1 MGMST
6 RDAYGRAL
14 VELGAQQ
21 GDLVVLEA
29 DVGKSTRSAW
39 FHEAYP
45 ERYIQVGVA
54 EQNMLGIAA
63 GLAAVGLVPF
73 ATTLAI
79 FAAQRACNQVYTVV
93 AYPNLHVVVAGTHG
107 GLQPG
112 GDGPTHQAL
121 NDIAIMR
128 SMPNMTVLVP
138 ADATE
143 TREAVFAA
151 YDAPGP
157 VYLRLGR
164 SKAPDV
170 FEGMDYRIGRAQT
183 LRHGRDVALLSTGM
197 MTHQALQ
204 AADLLAGQGI
214 AARVLHLGTIKP
226 LDEEA
231 ILRAAC
237 ETSLLVSLEEHSVI
251 GGLGSAVAE
260 TLAGQP
266 AARLLRIGVRDTFA
280 ESGETEQLWEK
291 YGLGV
296 PTIVQTV
303 VQGLKEADACP
314 A

>member
-1 MGMST
+1 MGIST
-6 RDAYGRAL
+6 RDAYGQAL
-14 VELGAQQ
+14 VELGARK

-63 GLAAVGLVPF
+63 GLATVGLVPF

-93 AYPNLHVVVAGTHG
+93 AYPKLHVVIAGTHG

-138 ADATE
+138 TDATE
-143 TREAVFAA
+143 TRAAVFAA
-151 YDAPGP
+151 YDAAGP

-170 FEGMDYRIGRAQT
+170 SNGLDYRIGVAQT
-183 LRHGRDVALLSTGM
+183 LCRGRDVTLLSTGM

-204 AADLLAGQGI
+204 AADVLASQGI
-214 AARVLHLGTIKP
+214 AARVLHLGTVKP
-226 LDEEA
+226 LDEDA
-231 ILRAAC
+231 VLRAAR
-237 ETSLLVSLEEHSVI
+237 ETPLLVSLEEHSVI

-260 TLAGQP
+260 TLAGQAP
-266 AARLLRIGVRDTFA
+266 VRLLRIGVRDTFA
-280 ESGETEQLWEK
+280 ESGETEQLWDK

-303 VQGLKEADACP
+303 VEGLEEASTCRA
-314 A
+314 

>member
-14 VELGAQQ
+14 VELGAQK

-54 EQNMLGIAA
+54 EQNMLAMAA
-63 GLAAVGLVPF
+63 GLATVGLVPF

-79 FAAQRACNQVYTVV
+79 FATQRACNQVYTVV

-143 TREAVFAA
+143 TRAAVFAA
-151 YDAPGP
+151 YEAPGP

-170 FEGMDYRIGRAQT
+170 LEGLEYRIGVAQT
-183 LRHGRDVALLSTGM
+183 LRDGHDATLLSTGM
-197 MTHQALQ
+197 MTHQALL
-204 AADLLAGQGI
+204 AADELASQGI
-214 AARVLHLGTIKP
+214 AARVLHLGTVKP

-231 ILRAAC
+231 VLRAAR
-237 ETSLLVSLEEHSVI
+237 ETALLVSLEEHSTI
-251 GGLGSAVAE
+251 GGLGGAVAE
-260 TLAGQP
+260 LLAGRAP
-266 AARLLRIGVRDTFA
+266 ARLLCVGVRDTCA
-280 ESGETEQLWEK
+280 ESGDTEQLWEE

-296 PTIVQTV
+296 PAIVQTV
-303 VQGLKEADACP
+303 VEGLKEVGTCP

>member
-1 MGMST
+1 VGIST

-14 VELGAQQ
+14 VEVGAQK
-21 GDLVVLEA
+21 DNAVVLEA

-54 EQNMLGIAA
+54 EQNMVGIAA
-63 GLAAVGLVPF
+63 GLAAVGLVPY

-107 GLQPG
+107 GLQPA

-128 SMPNMTVLVP
+128 SMPNMSVLVP

-143 TREAVFAA
+143 TRAAVFAA

-164 SKAPDV
+164 VKAPDL
-170 FEGMDYRIGRAQT
+170 FERLDYRIGVAQT
-183 LRHGRDVALLSTGM
+183 LREGGDVTLLSTGM

-204 AADLLAGQGI
+204 AAEVLASQGI
-214 AARVLHLGTIKP
+214 AARVVHLGTVKP
-226 LDEEA
+226 LDEDTV
-231 ILRAAC
+231 LRAAR
-237 ETSLLVSLEEHSVI
+237 ETPLLVSLEEHSII
-251 GGLGSAVAE
+251 GGLGGAIAE
-260 TLAGQP
+260 LLAERAP
-266 AARLLRIGVRDTFA
+266 ARLLRIGVHDTFA
-280 ESGETEQLWEK
+280 ESGETAQLWEK
-291 YGLGV
+291 YGLGL
-296 PTIVQTV
+296 PTIVQRV
-303 VQGLKEADACP
+303 VHGLREANA
-314 A
+314 

>member
-14 VELGAQQ
+14 VELGAQKS
-21 GDLVVLEA
+21 DLVVLEA

-39 FHEAYP
+39 FQQAYP
-45 ERYIQVGVA
+45 ERHIQVGVA

-63 GLAAVGLVPF
+63 GLATVGLVPF

-79 FAAQRACNQVYTVV
+79 FAAQRACNQIYTVV

-138 ADATE
+138 ADAAE
-143 TREAVFAA
+143 TRAAVFAA
-151 YDAPGP
+151 YDAQGP

-170 FEGMDYRIGRAQT
+170 FEGWEYRIGQAQT
-183 LRHGRDVALLSTGM
+183 LRDGRDVTLLSTGM
-197 MTHQALQ
+197 MTHQALL
-204 AADLLAGQGI
+204 AADALAGQGI
-214 AARVLHLGTIKP
+214 AARVLHLGTVKP
-226 LDEEA
+226 LDEDA
-231 ILRAAC
+231 ILRAAR
-237 ETSLLVSLEEHSVI
+237 ETALLVSLEEHSVI
-251 GGLGSAVAE
+251 GGLGGAVAE
-260 TLAGQP
+260 FLSGQ
-266 AARLLRIGVRDTFA
+266 AAVRLLRIGVPDIFA
-280 ESGETEQLWEK
+280 ESGETGQLWEK

-296 PTIVQTV
+296 PAV
-303 VQGLKEADACP
+303 VDKVVGGLKGVGTWP